1 MRRWLV
7 SVARIHFTMKTLIFT
22 IAFVLFAHAAEAPQ
36 LTDAQK
42 VPILQAQRDLIAL
55 EAEKNAL
62 ESRLRDLGYAL
73 IPEARAKVE
82 SLMKAAAPAG
92 YTVKYDLT
100 LQAEPKATAQ

>member
-1 MRRWLV
+1 MRLC
-7 SVARIHFTMKTLIFT
+7 LIGVIIF
-22 IAFVLFAHAAEAPQ
+22 AVFAHAAEAPQ

-62 ESRLRDLGYAL
+62 ESRVKDIDYVLM
-73 IPEARAKVE
+73 PQARANVE
-82 SLMKAAAPAG
+82 ALMKAAAPAG

-100 LQAEPKATAQ
+100 LQADPKPTAQ